1 MSDKYSKHKIKGQKV
16 QVTGSMQLAG
26 VNSGSL
32 EKKLSSV
39 LTLVL
44 SWVFFLS
51 SEPFKLGSW

>member
-16 QVTGSMQLAG
+16 QVTGSVQLAG

-44 SWVFFLS
+44 SCVFFV
-51 SEPFKLGSW
+51 K